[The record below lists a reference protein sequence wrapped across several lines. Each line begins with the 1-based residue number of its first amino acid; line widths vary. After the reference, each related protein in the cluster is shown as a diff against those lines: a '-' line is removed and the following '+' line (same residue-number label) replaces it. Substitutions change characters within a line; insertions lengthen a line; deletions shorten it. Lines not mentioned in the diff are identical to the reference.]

1 METEKVP
8 FPIVD
13 NEVLLPLLDEYKSL
27 SLNPSDSSG
36 YLERKLP
43 KGFKIGELVLAKA
56 QWLIDFVSAFPSGE
70 WDSARLFEHE
80 DSFFAQVRR
89 YKRFCKNIMPFANL
103 SGKITFLGYSDNEF
117 TFSYITGYD
126 EDCPE
131 SDYIGFPEKY
141 ICENDESALKDQ
153 ILIDA
158 RTRITKSVQSLRA
171 KVGEELLCWGC
182 IHSQL
187 EKKGL

>member
-1 METEKVP
+1 METENTP
-8 FPIVD
+8 FPIVG
-13 NEVLLPLLDEYKSL
+13 NEVLLPLLDEYNSL
-27 SLNPSDSSG
+27 SLGSLNSSG

-43 KGFKIGELVLAKA
+43 LGFKIGELVLAKA

-89 YKRFCKNIMPFANL
+89 YKRFCKNIKPFANL
-103 SGKITFLGYSDNEF
+103 SGKITFWGYSDKEF
-117 TFSYITGYD
+117 SFSYITGYD

-131 SDYIGFPEKY
+131 SDYIGFPEEY
-141 ICENDESALKDQ
+141 ICENDESALKDK

-158 RTRITKSVQSLRA
+158 RALLTKSVQNLRA